1 MKNPAG
7 YLYKTIRNLTPEQR
21 VVVRKL
27 GLGSLLELKINRL
40 PSRLAFWLVERFDS
54 NTGVLKVFDK
64 EISITPELI
73 RKTLDLPMG
82 YLDVEDTNLWDLATP
97 DPTHKA
103 WKRQYPEG
111 RRVSVA
117 NVADM
122 IEKSSGDT
130 GSSFIL
136 NFVVLFVSTMSNVSS
151 DGNANAS
158 FLPSLVIDHYIM
170 DHLKKGVKNW
180 KEIEEEKK
188 KINQK
193 IFSSVIFA
201 NTLLKEP
208 VFPALK
214 FCTSKLLRELDGIMF
229 GIDKFQ
235 KKTFKWAPYSDDA
248 DDTNYQFVFS
258 AGSDAND
265 EDADADDDNV
275 GSNESVEDAD
285 SVEANNFFQREPDIV
300 IDTECDLDTRSPV
313 SASNTLSHGS
323 ASNFVASVL
332 KASVET
338 QEPEPD
344 IAINNTEC
352 EPAIAS
358 VETQE
363 PEPDI
368 AINNTECEPDIAS
381 VETQEPEPDI
391 AINNTECEPNIAIN
405 KKKGRKGRDGCL
417 DSGFRISKDLPSKRA
432 VTTLGTPEGTT
443 RHGRDVV
450 SPPVVKRS
458 TRQPV
463 AGRVSNDG
471 PIQRPRRDPRKPL
484 KLMDYEDLVVGA
496 DEASGRQD
504 SEDDASVVAEF
515 ANLSLAGDLLGGK
528 TSAGYNYES
537 VRRWTAKLGYRLDEC
552 DKIFVPIH
560 KQIHWC
566 LAVIN
571 KKDKK
576 FQYLD
581 SLGGADEKVLG
592 VLAEYIRDEVNDK
605 SGKSIDVTSWE
616 QEFVTDLP
624 SQVNGYDCG
633 MFMIK
638 YIDCYSRDIG
648 LSFSQARKRFGFVR
662 FIGVKNEEMFAK
674 SLASIWIRS
683 FHMYASVARFQRQE
697 QAEAKTK
704 EGIVK
709 ALGLVSAK
717 QVVNVECGSSQFKQ
731 SYAFV
736 MHRGGGVKNVD
747 TMSNL
752 CRLCREEGLKYVK
765 IHHIGGLWLWLHF
778 QNVESCSAFK
788 NNSTLKS
795 LFTTI
800 KPVSKNFHVDERM
813 VWVEISRLPLCAWG
827 SNAFKKVVTSVGKL
841 MFFEDDHSA
850 AMSLCRVCIAT
861 TQMKFIFEMVKVD
874 INGEEYDVHIH
885 KLGSW
890 SINIVDPLSSNSEID
905 PKVDDDYT
913 NEEESECEGDINGL
927 FEGDKKRKNE
937 KIIQR
942 WNTKERALKVMQHT
956 RSKEKKK

>member
-1 MKNPAG
+1 MESWFLMTSKPFKKSYTSHCAGIYLPKQINSPPYGESGSDFKRLRMKNPAG

-193 IFSSVIFA
+193 FFSSVIFA

-515 ANLSLAGDLLGGK
+515 ANLSLAGDEIVHDLFNPLTDEEDEMVATGLSNSKGETYVVSHESSNIMITGKTLQCLGPREWLNDEVINIYLDLLKERELREPKKYLKCHFFHTFFYPKLLGGK
-528 TSAGYNYES
+528 TSAAG
-537 VRRWTAKLGYRLDEC
+537 L
-552 DKIFVPIH
+552 PIRV
-560 KQIHWC
+560 
-566 LAVIN
+566 LF
-571 KKDKK
+571 KKM
-576 FQYLD
+576 
-581 SLGGADEKVLG
+581 VL
-592 VLAEYIRDEVNDK
+592 L
-605 SGKSIDVTSWE
+605 S
-616 QEFVTDLP
+616 
-624 SQVNGYDCG
+624 C
-633 MFMIK
+633 
-638 YIDCYSRDIG
+638 G
-648 LSFSQARKRFGFVR
+648 LS
-662 FIGVKNEEMFAK
+662 
-674 SLASIWIRS
+674 
-683 FHMYASVARFQRQE
+683 
-697 QAEAKTK
+697 
-704 EGIVK
+704 
-709 ALGLVSAK
+709 
-717 QVVNVECGSSQFKQ
+717 
-731 SYAFV
+731 
-736 MHRGGGVKNVD
+736 D
-747 TMSNL
+747 
-752 CRLCREEGLKYVK
+752 
-765 IHHIGGLWLWLHF
+765 
-778 QNVESCSAFK
+778 
-788 NNSTLKS
+788 
-795 LFTTI
+795 
-800 KPVSKNFHVDERM
+800 
-813 VWVEISRLPLCAWG
+813 
-827 SNAFKKVVTSVGKL
+827 L
-841 MFFEDDHSA
+841 MI
-850 AMSLCRVCIAT
+850 L
-861 TQMKFIFEMVKVD
+861 
-874 INGEEYDVHIH
+874 
-885 KLGSW
+885 
-890 SINIVDPLSSNSEID
+890 
-905 PKVDDDYT
+905 
-913 NEEESECEGDINGL
+913 
-927 FEGDKKRKNE
+927 
-937 KIIQR
+937 
-942 WNTKERALKVMQHT
+942 
-956 RSKEKKK
+956 